1 MNMKTRLIIR
11 ESQLEYLKKTIQESL
26 VYSRMVERIKKDLDL
41 NYAASIGVVREGGEY
56 FEKPMIKILIDG
68 EMITPKALYEYL
80 KFKYKMGD
88 DFTKQ
93 IIQDWVFGKITDDYR
108 LSKNVALN

>member
-1 MNMKTRLIIR
+1 M
-11 ESQLEYLKKTIQESL
+11 KKTIIITETQLKRLKNNIREGV
-26 VYSRMVERIKKDLDL
+26 VYTRMVERIKKDLDL
-41 NYAASIGVVREGGEY
+41 NYEPSIGVMREGGEY
-56 FEKPMIKILIDG
+56 FEEPMVKIKVDG

-93 IIQDWVFGKITDDYR
+93 VIRDWMFGKITNDNR